1 MSRGGYIKLH
11 RKILNWKWFQSPNT
25 VVVWL
30 ALLMLAE
37 WDNGC
42 DIRAGQV
49 EVSQQELSEITG
61 LSRQQ
66 IRTAIAHLVSTKEVT
81 KESTK
86 KATKGTMLLTI
97 ENWRLYQSDN
107 RKSNQGSNQG
117 SNQESNLPTIIKE
130 NKEIKEIKEGQSDE
144 ASEGDFVPMPEELK
158 EKLLNGFKM

>member
-66 IRTAIAHLVSTKEVT
+66 IRTAISHLVSTKEVT

-86 KATKGTMLLTI
+86 KATNGTMLLTI
-97 ENWRLYQSDN
+97 ENWRLYQSDT

-144 ASEGDFVPMPEELK
+144 ASEGDFIPMPEELK
-158 EKLLNGFKM
+158 EKLLKGFKM

>member
-1 MSRGGYIKLH
+1 MAKGGYIKLH
-11 RKILNWKWFQSPNT
+11 RKLLSWKWFQSPNT

-37 WDNGC
+37 WDDGC
-42 DIRAGQV
+42 NIRAGQV

-66 IRTAIAHLVSTKEVT
+66 IRTAISHLVSTKEVT

-107 RKSNQGSNQG
+107 RKSNQGSNQE
-117 SNQESNLPTIIKE
+117 SNQGINLPTIIKE

-158 EKLLNGFKM
+158 EKLLKGFKM

>member
-1 MSRGGYIKLH
+1 MAKGGYIKLH
-11 RKILNWKWFQSPNT
+11 RKLLSWKWFQSPNT

-37 WDNGC
+37 WDDGC
-42 DIRAGQV
+42 NIRAGQV

-66 IRTAIAHLVSTKEVT
+66 IRTAISHLVSTKEVT

-144 ASEGDFVPMPEELK
+144 ASSGDFVPMPEELK
-158 EKLLNGFKM
+158 EKLLKGFKM

>member
-1 MSRGGYIKLH
+1 MAKGGDNKLH
-11 RKILNWKWFQSPNT
+11 RKMLSWEWFQSPNT

-37 WDNGC
+37 WDDGC
-42 DIRAGQV
+42 NIRAGQV

-66 IRTAIAHLVSTKEVT
+66 IRTAISHLVATKEVT

-117 SNQESNLPTIIKE
+117 INQGINLPTIIKE

-144 ASEGDFVPMPEELK
+144 ASSGDFVPMPEDLK
-158 EKLLNGFKM
+158 AKLLKGFSM

>member
-1 MSRGGYIKLH
+1 MAKGGYIKLH
-11 RKILNWKWFQSPNT
+11 RKLLSWKWFQSPNT

-37 WDNGC
+37 WDDGC
-42 DIRAGQV
+42 NIRAGQV

-66 IRTAIAHLVSTKEVT
+66 IRTAISHLVATKEVT

-107 RKSNQGSNQG
+107 RKSNQGSNQE
-117 SNQESNLPTIIKE
+117 SNQGSNLPTIIKE

-144 ASEGDFVPMPEELK
+144 ASSGDFVPMPEDLK
-158 EKLLNGFKM
+158 AKLLKGFSM